1 MVRGKLNEAHKYLK
15 LSQELL
21 EECEMINDTLE
32 GILEN
37 SPKPSECI
45 DWFGRVARN

>member
-1 MVRGKLNEAHKYLK
+1 MINEAKRYLE
-15 LSQELL
+15 LSQKKL
-21 EECEMINDTLE
+21 EEAKMINDSLE